1 MIGRVS
7 TVSVLTD
14 NGGFVFDLKMVMLM
28 MLHQTLTDFNY
39 RNLVDLKPAEPV
51 LWPPAV
57 MCNSQDLKL
66 KLFFSVNKREGET
79 V

>member
-1 MIGRVS
+1 
-7 TVSVLTD
+7 
-14 NGGFVFDLKMVMLM
+14 MVMLM

-51 LWPPAV
+51 LRPPAV